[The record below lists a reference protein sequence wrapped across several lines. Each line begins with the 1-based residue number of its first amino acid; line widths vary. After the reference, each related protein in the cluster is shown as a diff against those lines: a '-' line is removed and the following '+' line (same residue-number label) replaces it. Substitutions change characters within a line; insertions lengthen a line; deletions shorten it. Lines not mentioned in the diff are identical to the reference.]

1 MKNNIMKYKLTF
13 TFYNHLIV
21 NQLTLLTIFKINS
34 YISDIWKRVLVIILS
49 FLSKVFVNRFVTL

>member
-49 FLSKVFVNRFVTL
+49 LLSKVFVNRFVTL